1 MTVVIG
7 GTREE
12 IPGIASVCWLDGNP
26 KVKYVT
32 DKKKRERVCRG
43 IVCHTHE
50 GVLGELL
57 EGLGPNTTMDE
68 RLAMY
73 QTQTDRIVSW
83 DWTQDQNGDVT
94 WQNDPLVDYTFHGNQ
109 VCDVTVGFELIQKV
123 RRNSKGE
130 VVGGDLYSGQIAA
143 AVLMIDFITA
153 RLGIQRQIPW
163 DKKRNRPVRG
173 VVGRI
178 AAGGGDVVGIY
189 GHRNITT
196 NRGAGDP
203 GDAIFFALRD
213 ADILFTP
220 IGGGE
225 VLSAPEAYKFA
236 VSLGARLVIPMN
248 YDAKALDAFLKEGG
262 VNKVEPVD
270 KLTLKKKDLDGKE
283 GDIVVISPSNA

>member
-203 GDAIFFALRD
+203 GDAIFGTEPVITTEGLKRD
-213 ADILFTP
+213 MDFLTEAGVKRAILFRL
-220 IGGGE
+220 GGLDSE
-225 VLSAPEAYKFA
+225 FA
-236 VSLGARLVIPMN
+236 SILCGNKKI
-248 YDAKALDAFLKEGG
+248 ALPGSEEKQGICADW
-262 VNKVEPVD
+262 D
-270 KLTLKKKDLDGKE
+270 
-283 GDIVVISPSNA
+283 

>member
-213 ADILFTP
+213 AGYELFDLNT
-220 IGGGE
+220 E
-225 VLSAPEAYKFA
+225 EDLKTWKLRQQQ
-236 VSLGARLVIPMN
+236 LGFTDL
-248 YDAKALDAFLKEGG
+248 
-262 VNKVEPVD
+262 
-270 KLTLKKKDLDGKE
+270 KDLDGVPLTKTVAALKNKGHRHGMWVKRPVDDLIQE
-283 GDIVVISPSNA
+283 R